1 MSRAPMR
8 DVYKRQLPSLV
19 DTSRQVSANVEESRQ
34 NEEYRQL
41 EEQEQTLELTLQ
53 GMNSTAADG
62 SVPAD
67 YQAVYDQLQEVRKRK
82 NELTVNK
89 GVDPNKWSQRMLR
102 EANEAQAN
110 AEAGLAPAPRWL
122 TEQGISLAGNA
133 PVMAASAIPVVG
145 PAVGSIMMGGQA
157 AGQRSFELNEQ
168 GKGCLLYTS

>member
-1 MSRAPMR
+1 MNSPC
-8 DVYKRQLPSLV
+8 
-19 DTSRQVSANVEESRQ
+19 
-34 NEEYRQL
+34 
-41 EEQEQTLELTLQ
+41 Q
-53 GMNSTAADG
+53 GMNSAAADG

-67 YQAVYDQLQEVRKRK
+67 YQAVYDQLQEVKKRK

-133 PVMAASAIPVVG
+133 PGDGSECDSG
-145 PAVGSIMMGGQA
+145 RRSGGRLDRDGRTGGRPALV
-157 AGQRSFELNEQ
+157 
-168 GKGCLLYTS
+168 

>member
-1 MSRAPMR
+1 
-8 DVYKRQLPSLV
+8 
-19 DTSRQVSANVEESRQ
+19 
-34 NEEYRQL
+34 
-41 EEQEQTLELTLQ
+41 
-53 GMNSTAADG
+53 MNSTAADG

-133 PVMAASAIPVVG
+133 PVMAASANSGCGSGGRLDHDGRPG
-145 PAVGSIMMGGQA
+145 CRPALV
-157 AGQRSFELNEQ
+157 
-168 GKGCLLYTS
+168 